1 MWFLEIS
8 VNRKNRN
15 FLLKLFS
22 EFYNNLFSRQK
33 KQLLKFNE
41 RLENSKSLLG
51 ETYELENQFL
61 KQQLESEIARQK
73 ETNEK
78 VIKLQEQLEKYRAA
92 SESPT
97 IGNTG
102 EFISEEVSMLR
113 YFILIR

>member
-1 MWFLEIS
+1 LKIFSLFP
-8 VNRKNRN
+8 
-15 FLLKLFS
+15 FLLFRNWLIS
-22 EFYNNLFSRQK
+22 
-33 KQLLKFNE
+33 LKY
-41 RLENSKSLLG
+41 LALSG
-51 ETYELENQFL
+51 EIYELENQFL
-61 KQQLESEIARQK
+61 KQQLESEIARHK

-102 EFISEEVSMLR
+102 ELISEEVSMLR